1 MTQSSRSAFIFGLLV
16 LGAVLLLLFP
26 EAVSAQC
33 SLCAQALEKSGKQ
46 GLINGFKWSIAFMVT
61 PPTLMTAGVFF
72 LAIRSNRNRK
82 QMQTTDD
89 ASVHPI
95 DDVSNLGS

>member
-1 MTQSSRSAFIFGLLV
+1 MTQSNRSSLFLVLLIFG
-16 LGAVLLLLFP
+16 AAILLLYP
-26 EAVSAQC
+26 EAVFAQC

-72 LAIRSNRNRK
+72 LVIRSNRHRK
-82 QMQTTDD
+82 QMRTTDD
-89 ASVHPI
+89 ASIHSI
-95 DDVSNLGS
+95 DDASILDS